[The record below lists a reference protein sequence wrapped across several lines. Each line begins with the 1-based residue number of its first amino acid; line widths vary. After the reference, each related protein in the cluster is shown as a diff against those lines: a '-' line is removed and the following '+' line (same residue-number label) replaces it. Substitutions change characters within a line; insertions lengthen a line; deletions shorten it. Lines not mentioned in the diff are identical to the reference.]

1 MVQSDPVISKRA
13 LRIKSL
19 LNNFNQKIP
28 SGVEINNSQ
37 PNHGKKKCNSMY
49 FVIYIE
55 TKVNKNVFWKVLGVS
70 ALAGNVT
77 YFLFLPESLSWRKQE
92 KGRQGKKLRCGGP
105 EGELVSS
112 WRSEVTNSSA
122 GWGQAGPGCT
132 WSGLL
137 VHWVC
142 HRAPE
147 DPFSTVTGK
156 AGQRNTS
163 GRLTLGMSF
172 AINLRTPPAGG
183 EGTFSFDPATA

>member
-1 MVQSDPVISKRA
+1 MFGVNFSKLQFISLLSTGYIGLMVQSDPVISKRA

-77 YFLFLPESLSWRKQE
+77 YFLFLPESLS
-92 KGRQGKKLRCGGP
+92 
-105 EGELVSS
+105 
-112 WRSEVTNSSA
+112 
-122 GWGQAGPGCT
+122 
-132 WSGLL
+132 
-137 VHWVC
+137 
-142 HRAPE
+142 
-147 DPFSTVTGK
+147 
-156 AGQRNTS
+156 
-163 GRLTLGMSF
+163 
-172 AINLRTPPAGG
+172 
-183 EGTFSFDPATA
+183 